1 MKIFYD
7 TFFQMEDIKSVTHY
21 KRDARAVFLYVFE
34 NSDDF
39 HIFFATEGHK
49 LRFVEQNIFFLVIM
63 C

>member
-1 MKIFYD
+1 MAH
-7 TFFQMEDIKSVTHY
+7 FFQMEDIKSVTHY

-49 LRFVEQNIFFLVIM
+49 LRFVD
-63 C
+63 